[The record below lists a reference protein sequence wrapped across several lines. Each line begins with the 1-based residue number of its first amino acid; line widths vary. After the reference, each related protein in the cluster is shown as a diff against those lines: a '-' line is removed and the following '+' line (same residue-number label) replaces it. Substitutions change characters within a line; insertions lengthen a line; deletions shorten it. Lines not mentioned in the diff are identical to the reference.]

1 MRSLFAWW
9 TSLLVHSYAQR
20 RRWFLLILRSK
31 YWCCMLNV
39 LKILWLTCIKLYD
52 CTLLYVFKIFLAF
65 FQVLIIHQNDL
76 FGSACFLSWR
86 TCLYRQE
93 NSFICGERMGPFWTH
108 SLWISRKVSSELL
121 SCLTKLSTW
130 ATV

>member
-1 MRSLFAWW
+1 MIPINFEVKVLMLYAECFENP
-9 TSLLVHSYAQR
+9 LVNLHQT
-20 RRWFLLILRSK
+20 I
-31 YWCCMLNV
+31 
-39 LKILWLTCIKLYD
+39 CI
-52 CTLLYVFKIFLAF
+52 LLYVFKIFLAF

-86 TCLYRQE
+86 TCLYQQE

-121 SCLTKLSTW
+121 SYLTKLL
-130 ATV
+130 TV